1 MADPLRALRLP
12 VVPVEPREE
21 FAASLLRRLEHH
33 TAQFTPGAATAR
45 YFVTDLDAAVSF
57 YTRQLGFAEE
67 LRAAPAFA
75 MLYRGDLRL
84 LLSVPGQPGA
94 GGTATGEPE
103 AAEPAAG
110 EPGAGE
116 PSQPGGSNRIVLGV
130 TDLAATVGR
139 LRASG
144 VRFRTGI
151 TAGIAVR
158 QALLED
164 PSGNLVE
171 LFEPV
176 AGYHE
181 RHGGTR

>member
-1 MADPLRALRLP
+1 MADPLRALKLP

-21 FAASLLRRLEHH
+21 FGAALLRRLTHR
-33 TAQFTPGAATAR
+33 TGQFTPAAATAR
-45 YFVTDLDAAVSF
+45 YFVTDLDAAVAF

-84 LLSVPGQPGA
+84 LLSVPGHATAA
-94 GGTATGEPE
+94 GPA
-103 AAEPAAG
+103 AAEP
-110 EPGAGE
+110 
-116 PSQPGGSNRIVLGV
+116 SRPGGSNRIVLGV
-130 TDLAATVGR
+130 PDLAATVSR
-139 LRASG
+139 LQASG
-144 VRFRTGI
+144 VRFRTPI

-181 RHGGTR
+181 RQGGT

>member
-12 VVPVEPREE
+12 VVPVEPGEE
-21 FAASLLRRLEHH
+21 FAASLLRRLEHR
-33 TAQFTPGAATAR
+33 TGQFTPGAATVR

-57 YTRQLGFAEE
+57 YTQQLGFAEE

-94 GGTATGEPE
+94 GELT
-103 AAEPAAG
+103 
-110 EPGAGE
+110 
-116 PSQPGGSNRIVLGV
+116 QPGGSNRIVLGV

-181 RHGGTR
+181 RQRGT

>member
-12 VVPVEPREE
+12 VVPVEPGEE
-21 FAASLLRRLEHH
+21 FAASLLRRLEHR
-33 TAQFTPGAATAR
+33 TDQFTPGAATAR

-57 YTRQLGFAEE
+57 YTEQLGFAEE

-84 LLSVPGQPGA
+84 LLSAPGQPEA
-94 GGTATGEPE
+94 GGTAAGEPE
-103 AAEPAAG
+103 TGQPAAG

-116 PSQPGGSNRIVLGV
+116 LSGPGGSNRIVLGV

-171 LFEPV
+171 LFEPI

-181 RHGGTR
+181 RQGGT

>member
-1 MADPLRALRLP
+1 MADSLRALRLP
-12 VVPVEPREE
+12 VVPVEPRQE
-21 FAASLLRRLEHH
+21 FAASLLRRLEHR
-33 TAQFTPGAATAR
+33 TGQFTPGAATAR

-57 YTRQLGFAEE
+57 YTQQLAFAEE
-67 LRAAPAFA
+67 LRAAPGFA

-94 GGTATGEPE
+94 AGTAAGEPE
-103 AAEPAAG
+103 AEEPAAR
-110 EPGAGE
+110 EPGASE
-116 PSQPGGSNRIVLGV
+116 LSQPGGSNRIVLGV
-130 TDLAATVGR
+130 TDLTATVLR

-151 TAGIAVR
+151 TPGIAVR

-176 AGYHE
+176 TGYHE
-181 RHGGTR
+181 RQGGT

>member
-1 MADPLRALRLP
+1 MADPLLALRLP
-12 VVPVEPREE
+12 IVPVEPRQE
-21 FAASLLRRLEHH
+21 FGAALRRRLEDR
-33 TAQFTPGAATAR
+33 TGQFTPGAATAR
-45 YFVTDLDAAVSF
+45 YFVTDLDAAVTF
-57 YTRQLGFAEE
+57 YTQQLGFAEE

-84 LLSVPGQPGA
+84 LLSTPGQPQ
-94 GGTATGEPE
+94 EE
-103 AAEPAAG
+103 AAR
-110 EPGAGE
+110 PG
-116 PSQPGGSNRIVLGV
+116 PGGSNRIVLGV
-130 TDLAATVGR
+130 PDLGAAVGR

-151 TAGIAVR
+151 TTGITVR

-171 LFEPV
+171 LFEPL

-181 RHGGTR
+181 RHGGIT

>member
-12 VVPVEPREE
+12 VVPVEPGEE
-21 FAASLLRRLEHH
+21 FAASLLRRLEHR
-33 TAQFTPGAATAR
+33 TGQFTPGAATAR

-57 YTRQLGFAEE
+57 YTQQLGFAEE

-84 LLSVPGQPGA
+84 LLSVPGQHG
-94 GGTATGEPE
+94 
-103 AAEPAAG
+103 AG

-116 PSQPGGSNRIVLGV
+116 LSRPGGSNRIVLGV

-151 TAGIAVR
+151 AAGIAVR

-181 RHGGTR
+181 RQGGT

>member
-12 VVPVEPREE
+12 VVPVEPRKE
-21 FAASLLRRLEHH
+21 FAAPLLRRLERR
-33 TAQFTPGAATAR
+33 TGQFTPGAATAR

-84 LLSVPGQPGA
+84 LLSVPGHRGT
-94 GGTATGEPE
+94 GGT
-103 AAEPAAG
+103 AAG

-116 PSQPGGSNRIVLGV
+116 LSRPGGSNRIVLGV
-130 TDLAATVGR
+130 TDLAAAVGR
-139 LRASG
+139 LQASG

-181 RHGGTR
+181 RQGGT

>member
-1 MADPLRALRLP
+1 MMADPLRALRLP
-12 VVPVEPREE
+12 VMPVEPREE
-21 FAASLLRRLEHH
+21 FAASLLRRLERR
-33 TAQFTPGAATAR
+33 TGQFTPGAATAR
-45 YFVTDLDAAVSF
+45 YFVTDLGTAVSF

-84 LLSVPGQPGA
+84 LLSVPGQPGT
-94 GGTATGEPE
+94 GGTAAGESE

-116 PSQPGGSNRIVLGV
+116 LSRPGGSNRIVLGV

-139 LRASG
+139 LQASG

-181 RHGGTR
+181 RQGGP

>member
-12 VVPVEPREE
+12 VLPVEPREE
-21 FAASLLRRLEHH
+21 FAASLLRRLEHR
-33 TAQFTPGAATAR
+33 AGQFTPSAATAR
-45 YFVTDLDAAVSF
+45 YFVTDLEAAVSF
-57 YTRQLGFAEE
+57 HTQQLGFAEE
-67 LRAAPAFA
+67 LRAAPGFA

-84 LLSVPGQPGA
+84 LLSVPGQRGA
-94 GGTATGEPE
+94 GGIAAGESV
-103 AAEPAAG
+103 AGEPAARGPGVG
-110 EPGAGE
+110 ELSRPR
-116 PSQPGGSNRIVLGV
+116 GSNRIVLGV
-130 TDLAATVGR
+130 TDLTATVGR

-181 RHGGTR
+181 RQGGT

>member
-1 MADPLRALRLP
+1 MANPLRALRLP

-21 FAASLLRRLEHH
+21 FATSLLRRLEHR
-33 TAQFTPGAATAR
+33 TGQFTPGAATAR
-45 YFVTDLDAAVSF
+45 YFVTDLDAAVGF
-57 YTRQLGFAEE
+57 YTGQLGFAEE
-67 LRAAPAFA
+67 LGAAPAFA

-94 GGTATGEPE
+94 GGTAADESE
-103 AAEPAAG
+103 AEEPAARG
-110 EPGAGE
+110 PGADE
-116 PSQPGGSNRIVLGV
+116 LPRPGGSNRIVLAV

-181 RHGGTR
+181 RQGGT

>member
-1 MADPLRALRLP
+1 MADPLRALKLP

-21 FAASLLRRLEHH
+21 FGAALLRRLQHR
-33 TAQFTPGAATAR
+33 TGQFTPAAATAR
-45 YFVTDLDAAVSF
+45 YFVTDLDAAVTF
-57 YTRQLGFAEE
+57 YTRHLGFAEE

-84 LLSVPGQPGA
+84 LLSVPGHAAAAGRGPAGPAEGTPGA
-94 GGTATGEPE
+94 AVSAPGEL
-103 AAEPAAG
+103 
-110 EPGAGE
+110 
-116 PSQPGGSNRIVLGV
+116 SQPGGSNRIVLGV
-130 TDLAATVGR
+130 PDLAAAVSR
-139 LRASG
+139 LRSSG
-144 VRFRTGI
+144 VRFRTPI

-181 RHGGTR
+181 KQGGT

>member
-21 FAASLLRRLEHH
+21 FAAPLLRRLEHR
-33 TAQFTPGAATAR
+33 TGQFTPGAATAR

-57 YTRQLGFAEE
+57 YTEQLGFAEE

-84 LLSVPGQPGA
+84 LLSAPGQPGA
-94 GGTATGEPE
+94 GGTA
-103 AAEPAAG
+103 AG

-116 PSQPGGSNRIVLGV
+116 LSGPGGSNRIVLGV

-171 LFEPV
+171 LFEPI

-181 RHGGTR
+181 RQGGT

>member
-1 MADPLRALRLP
+1 MPDRLRALGLP

-21 FAASLLRRLEHH
+21 FAAALLRRLERR
-33 TAQFTPGAATAR
+33 TGQFTPAAATAR
-45 YFVTDLDAAVSF
+45 YFVTDLGAAVSF
-57 YTRQLGFAEE
+57 YTKQLGFAEE

-84 LLSVPGQPGA
+84 LLSVPGHLGA
-94 GGTATGEPE
+94 GG
-103 AAEPAAG
+103 PAAG
-110 EPGAGE
+110 EPEAGE
-116 PSQPGGSNRIVLGV
+116 LSQPGGSNRIVLGV
-130 TDLAATVGR
+130 PDLTATVSR

-151 TAGIAVR
+151 TTGIAVR

-181 RHGGTR
+181 RQGGT

>member
-12 VVPVEPREE
+12 VVPVEPGEE
-21 FAASLLRRLEHH
+21 FAASLLRRLEHR
-33 TAQFTPGAATAR
+33 TGQFTPGAATAR
-45 YFVTDLDAAVSF
+45 YFVTDLGAAVSF
-57 YTRQLGFAEE
+57 YTQQLGFAEE
-67 LRAAPAFA
+67 LRAAPTFA

-84 LLSVPGQPGA
+84 LLSVPDQPGA
-94 GGTATGEPE
+94 GGTAAGEPE
-103 AAEPAAG
+103 TGKPAAG

-116 PSQPGGSNRIVLGV
+116 LSRPGGSNRIVLGV

-139 LRASG
+139 LRAG
-144 VRFRTGI
+144 GARFRTGI

-181 RHGGTR
+181 RQGGT

>member
-1 MADPLRALRLP
+1 MADPLRVLRLP
-12 VVPVEPREE
+12 VIPVEPREE
-21 FAASLLRRLEHH
+21 FAASLLRRLEHRPG
-33 TAQFTPGAATAR
+33 QFTPSAATAR
-45 YFVTDLDAAVSF
+45 YFVTDLDVAVSF
-57 YTRQLGFAEE
+57 YTQQLGFAEE

-94 GGTATGEPE
+94 GRT
-103 AAEPAAG
+103 AAG
-110 EPGAGE
+110 ESKAGESAAREPGAGK

-144 VRFRTGI
+144 VRFRTEV
-151 TAGIAVR
+151 TTGIAVR

-181 RHGGTR
+181 RQGGT

>member
-12 VVPVEPREE
+12 VVPVGPREE
-21 FAASLLRRLEHH
+21 FAVSLLRRLEHR
-33 TAQFTPGAATAR
+33 TGQFTPSAATAR
-45 YFVTDLDAAVSF
+45 YFVTDLDAAVGF
-57 YTRQLGFAEE
+57 YTQQLGFAEE

-84 LLSVPGQPGA
+84 LLSVPGQPRA

-103 AAEPAAG
+103 AG
-110 EPGAGE
+110 EPRAGGLGAGQL
-116 PSQPGGSNRIVLGV
+116 SRPGGSNRIVLGV

-144 VRFRTGI
+144 VRFRTEI
-151 TAGIAVR
+151 TTGIAVR

-181 RHGGTR
+181 RQGDA